1 MNSPERLPT
10 ETQAVHRLPVGR
22 VGRAHL
28 SLPFADSRCGART
41 TAGAFIGEHWGI
53 AAITLTGLF
62 VLSVTRLLR
71 VFKERS

>member
-28 SLPFADSRCGART
+28 SLPFADSRCGARRRP
-41 TAGAFIGEHWGI
+41 ARSSGA
-53 AAITLTGLF
+53 L
-62 VLSVTRLLR
+62 VLQPSR
-71 VFKERS
+71 